1 MDLKFSPTSN
11 VLALSQVTGAVR
23 IYSYNDQETKEQ
35 MVFNYH
41 TDSVRAVEF
50 SNDGN
55 VIYTGSKD
63 QSLAVITNGQ
73 MAGRIMDAHDAPIS
87 TVHHMDSGNVIASGD
102 DDGMI
107 RIWDLRQAQKSKKH
121 AIVMEFKEHE
131 GTVNQLVFNKEANQI
146 VSVSNDGH
154 LGVFDLRKKE
164 LYAMSD
170 NFEEDLPTVTLMK
183 EGRKVLA
190 ASADGVINIFS
201 WDFFGD
207 CNDRITGH
215 PGCIDTMI
223 QYDEDIV
230 ITGCEDGLIRAVSV
244 LPNKIVAI
252 LGDPLDTD
260 DEVFHI

>member
-1 MDLKFSPTSN
+1 
-11 VLALSQVTGAVR
+11 
-23 IYSYNDQETKEQ
+23 
-35 MVFNYH
+35 
-41 TDSVRAVEF
+41 
-50 SNDGN
+50 
-55 VIYTGSKD
+55 
-63 QSLAVITNGQ
+63 
-73 MAGRIMDAHDAPIS
+73 
-87 TVHHMDSGNVIASGD
+87 
-102 DDGMI
+102 
-107 RIWDLRQAQKSKKH
+107 
-121 AIVMEFKEHE
+121 MEFKEHG

-146 VSVSNDGH
+146 VSVSNDGY

-170 NFEEDLPTVTLMK
+170 NFEEDLSTVTLMK